1 MRVYE
6 IKADTEGLKAGDIIL
21 VEEYIPVKDLIG
33 KLVLI
38 EEEETG
44 RTEII
49 RVEGIEDLIGRH
61 LIGVITHK
69 LFKPE
74 PLL

>member
-21 VEEYIPVKDLIG
+21 VEDYQPVKDLIG
-33 KLVLI
+33 KLVI
-38 EEEETG
+38 TEEETG
-44 RTEII
+44 RTEIM
-49 RVEGIEDLIGRH
+49 RVECIEDLIGRH
-61 LIGVITHK
+61 IVGVITHK